1 MKPRGFTLIEAVLC
15 VVVLG
20 LAVPP
25 ALELMQS
32 AAAHRADG
40 VNTGRA
46 TVLSGL
52 VIESVL
58 ADLASGNETL
68 GFEALADP
76 AVYLET
82 PTTGLYA
89 RLAPLVAP
97 FEQVGMGY
105 SVSVS
110 DLISSTGFESSDEAQ
125 NVFRLVTVTV
135 RYPSS
140 DGPAWELPVS
150 VVVGDL

>member
-1 MKPRGFTLIEAVLC
+1 MRRRAFTLIEAVLC

-32 AAAHRADG
+32 AAEHRADG

-52 VIESVL
+52 VIETVL
-58 ADLASGNETL
+58 ADVASGSQGL

-76 AVYLET
+76 SSYLEA
-82 PTTGLYA
+82 PDTGLYA
-89 RLAPLVAP
+89 RLDGLVDP
-97 FEQVGMGY
+97 YERVGMTY
-105 SVSVS
+105 SVTVS
-110 DLISSTGFESSDEAQ
+110 DLISADGTESSDDAE
-125 NVFRLVTVTV
+125 NIFRLVTVTV
-135 RYPSS
+135 GYPSS
-140 DGPAWELPVS
+140 AGATWELPVS
-150 VVVGDL
+150 VMVGDL

>member
-1 MKPRGFTLIEAVLC
+1 MKPRAFTLIEAVLC

-20 LAVPP
+20 LSVPP

-58 ADLASGNETL
+58 ADVASGNMAL

-76 AVYLET
+76 AAYLET
-82 PTTGLYA
+82 PDTGLYA
-89 RLAPLVAP
+89 RLSTVVAP
-97 FEQVGMGY
+97 FDQVGMAY
-105 SVSVS
+105 SVTIS
-110 DLISSTGFESSDEAQ
+110 DLVSSTGLESSDEAQ
-125 NVFRLVTVTV
+125 NIFRLVTVTV

-140 DGPAWELPVS
+140 DGSAWELPVS
-150 VVVGDL
+150 VMVGDL